1 MGGWEEGG
9 GSQTR
14 RLQELWVLTQK
25 ACSGVSVEENA
36 KRVNYSDWKVNKYA
50 LSEGGQISAVK

>member
-1 MGGWEEGG
+1 MGGG

-14 RLQELWVLTQK
+14 RLQELWVTQK

-36 KRVNYSDWKVNKYA
+36 KRVNYADWKVNKYA
-50 LSEGGQISAVK
+50 LIEGGQTLAVK